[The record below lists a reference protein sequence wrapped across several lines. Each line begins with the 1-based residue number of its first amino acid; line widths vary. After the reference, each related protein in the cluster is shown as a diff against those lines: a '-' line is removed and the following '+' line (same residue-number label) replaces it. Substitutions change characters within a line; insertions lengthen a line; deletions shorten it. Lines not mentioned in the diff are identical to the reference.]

1 MIDLKDISFQYK
13 KNKPIFAQ
21 LDLKMKPGHIYGFL
35 GKNGAGKTTLMKILS
50 GLLFPK
56 TGECSVLGHTPRH
69 RTPNF
74 LSEIYFIPEDV
85 HTPDVDISVY
95 EKLYAPFYPN
105 FNSEQF
111 QTYLK
116 DFEVDYNTG
125 LKDLSYGQKKKVILS
140 FGMAANCRL
149 LIMDEPTNGLD
160 IPSKAQFRKMLA
172 RTISD
177 EQTFIISTHQVK
189 DLTNLI
195 DAIIILEKSKII
207 FHENVENISK
217 KLHFGFHQGMTAP
230 EKSFYAERAPGGFV
244 VVKENEDGNE
254 SEIEMEAL
262 FNAVM
267 NNQTAIQTLF
277 IPSGISNKD
286 HH

>member
-1 MIDLKDISFQYK
+1 MIDLKNISFQYK
-13 KNKPIFAQ
+13 KNKPIFSQ

-56 TGECSVLGHTPRH
+56 EGSCSVLG
-69 RTPNF
+69 RTPKYRKPDF

-85 HTPDVDISVY
+85 YAPDIDISVY
-95 EKLYAPFYPN
+95 EKLHAPFYPN
-105 FNSEQF
+105 FDTTQF

-116 DFEVDYNTG
+116 DFEVDYNKG
-125 LKDLSYGQKKKVILS
+125 LNDLSYGQKKKVILS
-140 FGMAANCRL
+140 FGMATNCRL

-160 IPSKAQFRKMLA
+160 IPSKGQFRKMLA
-172 RTISD
+172 RTISE

-195 DAIIILEKSKII
+195 DAIIILEASEII
-207 FHENVENISK
+207 FHENVADISQ
-217 KLHFGFHQGMTAP
+217 KLHFGFHQGISAP
-230 EKSFYAERAPGGFV
+230 EKSFYAERVPGGFV
-244 VVKENEDGNE
+244 VVKENEGNDE

-267 NNQTAIQTLF
+267 NNQAAIQQLF
-277 IPSGISNKD
+277 KN
-286 HH
+286 